1 MNVLI
6 LTPDRVGSTLLQR
19 VLTIYMNSMTN
30 DKVVQPVVNL
40 HELTNG
46 IENYYS
52 EKFQK
57 DMTGKP
63 KVWGYRQ
70 SLPEVTEV
78 LKNTTHSVTSRLAHY
93 HLMKRDDSMPEQ
105 TDFYRYLNDNFFIIG
120 CRRNSVF
127 EYALSWGIIGHTKAQ
142 NVYSHRGKI
151 ATFNELYKNQI
162 SIPKNTLLKHLN
174 AYKRYIEW
182 SDTQFNINEFFV
194 YEENMP
200 KIDSFVRNLDCFNN
214 IAVRDWNKMFG
225 ISWSDWNRCHRLL
238 SDLGSTA
245 SGIALLEDNSNKDK
259 KLPAIRNIVSHLP
272 AIEQQFLEKH
282 AITYIKATDAID
294 KLVEDRIM
302 VTGVP
307 IKLQT
312 LVEKKMMI
320 KNFSECAIIYNE
332 WANENDFPIIKDNQ
346 EIVDQAYNELKN
358 WYTEVPNALKLQ

>member
-19 VLTIYMNSMTN
+19 VLTIYMNSISN
-30 DKVVQPVVNL
+30 GKVVQPTVNL
-40 HELTNG
+40 HELSNG

-63 KVWGYRQ
+63 KEWGYHQ
-70 SLPEVTEV
+70 SLAEVIEV

-93 HLMKRDDSMPEQ
+93 HLVKRNDSMPEQ

-120 CRRNSVF
+120 CRRNSIF
-127 EYALSWGIIGHTKAQ
+127 EHALSWGINGHSKEL
-142 NVYSHRGKI
+142 NVYSHTDKI
-151 ATFNELYKNQI
+151 TTFNELYKNQI

-194 YEENMP
+194 YEESMP
-200 KIDSFVRNLDCFNN
+200 QIDSFFRNLSCFNN

-225 ISWSDWNRCHRLL
+225 MSWGNWNRCHRLL
-238 SDLGSTA
+238 SDLGA
-245 SGIALLEDNSNKDK
+245 ISGTKLLENNSDKDK
-259 KLPAIRNIVSHLP
+259 KLPVILDIVSHLP
-272 AIEQQFLEKH
+272 IIEQQFLDKH
-282 AITYIKATDAID
+282 TITYMQATGEID
-294 KLVEDRIM
+294 KLVKDRIM

-312 LVEKKMMI
+312 LVEKKMII
-320 KNFSECAIIYNE
+320 KNFNECAIVYNE
-332 WANENDFPIIKDNQ
+332 WADENGFPIIKDNQ

-358 WYTEVPNALKLQ
+358 WYTEVPNTLKLQ

>member
-19 VLTIYMNSMTN
+19 VLTIYMNSISS

-40 HELTNG
+40 HELSNR

-63 KVWGYRQ
+63 KEWDYRQ
-70 SLPEVTEV
+70 TLPEVTEV
-78 LKNTTHSVTSRLAHY
+78 LKNTTHAVTSRLAHY
-93 HLMKRDDSMPEQ
+93 HLVRRNDSMPEQ

-127 EYALSWGIIGHTKAQ
+127 EHALSWGISGHSNEL
-142 NVYSHRGKI
+142 NVYSHKDKI
-151 ATFNELYKNQI
+151 TRFNELYKNQI
-162 SIPKNTLLKHLN
+162 SIPKNALLKHLN

-182 SDTQFNINEFFV
+182 ADTYFNINEFFI

-200 KIDSFVRNLDCFNN
+200 SIDSFVKNLDCFNN
-214 IAVRDWNKMFG
+214 IAVSNWNKMFG
-225 ISWSDWNRCHRLL
+225 MSWSNWNRCHRLL

-245 SGIALLEDNSNKDK
+245 SGITLLENNSDKDK
-259 KLPAIRNIVSHLP
+259 ELPAIRDIITNLP
-272 AIEQQFLEKH
+272 AIEQQFLEVH
-282 AITYIKATDAID
+282 ATTYLNATGEID
-294 KLVEDRIM
+294 KLVKDRIM

-332 WANENDFPIIKDNQ
+332 WADENGFPIIKDNQ

-358 WYTEVPNALKLQ
+358 WYTEVPNTLKLQ